1 MVNKRVL
8 SVCNQCLLLHLEK
21 TILNKAPFPM
31 ENAQVEMGAMVE
43 DERVQILV
51 NLGLSLLQAKI
62 YLTLVQTGQATIKE
76 IAKASGI
83 VRQDIYRI
91 VPSLQKLGLAEKI
104 LNAPTMYKATPLREG
119 CYLLLQNKTRAHV
132 DLQKRTIALVKNLHE
147 NNSKTPLQEEDSQF
161 VITSSETLLHKRLGE
176 GHQVAQKTIYITGI
190 WQTTRTMF
198 FYRFQ
203 DFKRALKRGIQIR
216 IITENHE
223 YDKSTQKI
231 VQTLMLNPLF
241 EIRYVTIPSTLKMVI
256 HDEKE
261 VNMCIA
267 IPLDRD
273 VPSLWSNNPQFVKIM
288 VTYFEE
294 LWSKAMEASEI
305 PVSENATAL
314 SAT

>member
-1 MVNKRVL
+1 
-8 SVCNQCLLLHLEK
+8 
-21 TILNKAPFPM
+21 
-31 ENAQVEMGAMVE
+31 
-43 DERVQILV
+43 
-51 NLGLSLLQAKI
+51 
-62 YLTLVQTGQATIKE
+62 
-76 IAKASGI
+76 
-83 VRQDIYRI
+83 
-91 VPSLQKLGLAEKI
+91 
-104 LNAPTMYKATPLREG
+104 MYKATPLREG